1 MIARACRPLLAV
13 TLAAICFASGC
24 GNRSRLREI
33 AAGIDRRLAGDPIA
47 ATTTAVW
54 SDVRQFYVQRE
65 GAPAWVTHD
74 NVSRQAAAALTLL
87 RTAGA
92 HGLNVADYGE
102 PAWVQLVAALDRK
115 ADRDQTDRAARD
127 ADRMAQLGQLDLRIT
142 TSLLALGRDVAIGRI
157 KPESVVR
164 GWTARRTPPDL
175 AGALNQALDAGTLGS
190 FLDAVRPRHSEYA
203 ALQKAL
209 SDLRDQQ
216 ERGGPA
222 ELAGEIVRVT
232 LNLERWRWMPDD
244 FGARHFLVNI
254 PAYRVVARENGTPV
268 LDIRAVVGKPGN
280 ETPVFSDEMTT
291 VVFSPYWNIPDSIVT
306 GETAPAVAK
315 DPAYLRR
322 NNIEILRV
330 TKSGATPV
338 DPSDVQWDDD
348 AELKQLAFRQRPGA
362 SNALGHV
369 KFLFPNPHNVYLHDT
384 PADALFARTGRA
396 FSHGCIRVEEPT
408 VIAKYVLRDDLEWNE
423 ESITKAM
430 HSGVE
435 KHVALKAPI
444 PVHIVYFTTWVDG
457 TGALQSLPD
466 VYGYDARQRS
476 R

>member
-1 MIARACRPLLAV
+1 MIPRACRPLLVV
-13 TLAAICFASGC
+13 TLAAICLAAGC
-24 GNRSRLREI
+24 GNRSRLAAI
-33 AAGIDRRLAGDPIA
+33 AAGIDRRLAGDPVAA
-47 ATTTAVW
+47 ATPAVW

-65 GAPAWVTHD
+65 GAPAWITPD
-74 NVSRQAAAALTLL
+74 GVSRQAGAALSLL

-92 HGLNVADYGE
+92 HGLNAADYGE
-102 PAWVQLVAALDRK
+102 SAWAQLVAALDRK
-115 ADRDQTDRAARD
+115 ADQGQADRAARD
-127 ADRMAQLGQLDLRIT
+127 AERITQLTELDLRVT
-142 TSLLALGRDVAIGRI
+142 ASLLALGRDVALGRT

-175 AGALNQALDAGTLGS
+175 VGALNQALDAGTVGAY
-190 FLDAVRPRHSEYA
+190 LDGVRPRHPEYA
-203 ALQKAL
+203 ALQRAL

-222 ELAGEIVRVT
+222 ELAAEIAKVT

-268 LDIRAVVGKPGN
+268 LDIRAVVGKPGH
-280 ETPVFSDEMTT
+280 ETPVFSEEMTT

-338 DPSDVQWDDD
+338 DPSDVQWDDE

-408 VIAKYVLRDDLEWNE
+408 VIAKYVLRDDPAWNE
-423 ESITKAM
+423 ESITNAM

-435 KHVALKAPI
+435 KHVALKAAI
-444 PVHIVYFTTWVDG
+444 PVHIVYFTSWVDG

-466 VYGYDARQRS
+466 VYGYDARQRG